1 MKKTKISAIVAMAQ
15 NRVIGKNNSLPRNYP
30 EDLQYFREMTSGGVI
45 IMGRKTYESI
55 GRPLP
60 NRRNIVISRSGFSDE
75 KYPDLEVYA
84 SIDEVLAQLKTIPS
98 PAVGH
103 TEEKNIWVIGGAG
116 IYQQFLEKNLINKLY
131 LTLIKHPYEGD
142 VYFPNFED
150 NFQEIQ
156 REEHENLDFI
166 VYQKN
171 EKT

>member
-98 PAVGH
+98 PAV
-103 TEEKNIWVIGGAG
+103 
-116 IYQQFLEKNLINKLY
+116 
-131 LTLIKHPYEGD
+131 
-142 VYFPNFED
+142 
-150 NFQEIQ
+150 
-156 REEHENLDFI
+156 
-166 VYQKN
+166 
-171 EKT
+171 